1 MSNLTDKV
9 VGKRLRQYRD
19 DIGFTQEE
27 LAGGT
32 GLTRTIISN
41 IELGKTKLGAIE
53 GKLVCDFLGISL
65 DELLKVD
72 NDSELDSVILFR
84 NDKGTVSDEQLLD
97 QTDLIMKEL
106 FAQLELS
113 RCEGGVSHVRS
124 IE

>member
-1 MSNLTDKV
+1 MSNLTDKI

-27 LAGGT
+27 LAEGT

-72 NDSELDSVILFR
+72 DDNELDSVILFR
-84 NDKGTVSDEQLLD
+84 NGSGAISDEQLLD
-97 QTDLIMKEL
+97 QTDLILKEL
-106 FAQLELS
+106 FAQLELNRS
-113 RCEGGVSHVRS
+113 EGGGNL
-124 IE
+124 

>member
-27 LAGGT
+27 LAEGT

-72 NDSELDSVILFR
+72 NDSKLDSVILFR
-84 NDKGTVSDEQLLD
+84 NDKGDVSDEQLLD
-97 QTDLIMKEL
+97 QSDLIMKEL

-113 RCEGGVSHVRS
+113 RCEGGSSHVRS
-124 IE
+124 RD